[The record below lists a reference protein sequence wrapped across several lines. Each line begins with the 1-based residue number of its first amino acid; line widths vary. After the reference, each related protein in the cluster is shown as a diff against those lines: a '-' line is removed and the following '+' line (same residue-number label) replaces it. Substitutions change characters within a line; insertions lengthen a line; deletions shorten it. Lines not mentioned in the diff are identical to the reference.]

1 MSQTRRLKASNW
13 RPGSSGNSS
22 RARVRTLA
30 QQAEASD
37 PDQLADAYCLMLEGM
52 LIACRTY
59 GCDSG
64 PVRNATAVVEKF
76 LRQNCGPRAFPPE
89 PRRFRRW

>member
-1 MSQTRRLKASNW
+1 M
-13 RPGSSGNSS
+13 
-22 RARVRTLA
+22 RTLA